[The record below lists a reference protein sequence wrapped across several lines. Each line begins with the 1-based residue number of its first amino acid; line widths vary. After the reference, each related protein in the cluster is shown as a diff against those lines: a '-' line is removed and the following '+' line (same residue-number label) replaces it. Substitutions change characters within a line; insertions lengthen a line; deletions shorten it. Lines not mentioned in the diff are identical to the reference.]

1 MKRIWSIE
9 EQTIEDKSTGFKL
22 EFTTETILEN
32 NPEGV
37 IEAEEMV
44 LKLWNEGRSRMA
56 IFKFSSN
63 GEFIGSNVELTPVDE
78 PTT

>member
-1 MKRIWSIE
+1 MKIWGIQ

-22 EFTTETILEN
+22 EFTTETVLEN

-44 LKLWNEGRSRMA
+44 LKLWNEERSLMA
-56 IFKFSSN
+56 IFKFKLD
-63 GEFIGSNVELTPVDE
+63 GEFIGSSVELTPVDE
-78 PTT
+78 PIT

>member
-1 MKRIWSIE
+1 MKIWGIQ

-22 EFTTETILEN
+22 EFTTETVLEN

-56 IFKFSSN
+56 IFKFNPN
-63 GEFIGSNVELTPVDE
+63 GEFIGSNVELTPMDE

>member
-22 EFTTETILEN
+22 EFVLETTLEN
-32 NPEGV
+32 NPEGD
-37 IEAEEMV
+37 IEVEEMV

-56 IFKFSSN
+56 IFKFSLD
-63 GEFIGSNVELTPVDE
+63 GGFIGSNVELTPVDE

>member
-1 MKRIWSIE
+1 MKIWSIE

-22 EFTTETILEN
+22 EFTMETI
-32 NPEGV
+32 GD

-78 PTT
+78 LTT

>member
-32 NPEGV
+32 NPEGE
-37 IEAEEMV
+37 IEAEEMIF
-44 LKLWNEGRSRMA
+44 KLWNEGRSRVA
-56 IFKFSSN
+56 IFKFN
-63 GEFIGSNVELTPVDE
+63 PKGEFIGSNVELTPVDE
-78 PTT
+78 LTT

>member
-1 MKRIWSIE
+1 MIWTIQ

-22 EFTTETILEN
+22 EFTIAHDKSDPIN
-32 NPEGV
+32 DSYF
-37 IEAEEMV
+37 
-44 LKLWNEGRSRMA
+44 LKLWNEGRSRVA
-56 IFKFSSN
+56 IYKFNPN